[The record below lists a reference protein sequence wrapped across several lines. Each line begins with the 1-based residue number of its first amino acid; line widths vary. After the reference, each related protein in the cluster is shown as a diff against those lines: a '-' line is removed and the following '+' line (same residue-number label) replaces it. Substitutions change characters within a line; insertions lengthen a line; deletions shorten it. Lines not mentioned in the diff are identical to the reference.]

1 MTRRVVGI
9 AMTLVLGVVAVPH
22 AQNLTYAK
30 GQNVSPAYE
39 GWEEDSAGRKFFV
52 FGYMNRNWQEE
63 IDVPVG
69 TDNRF
74 TTGTPDQGQPT
85 HFLPRRNRF
94 IFRVPVPAGF
104 TEKDE
109 MVWSLSTSGKT
120 EQAFA
125 NRRDPE

>member
-1 MTRRVVGI
+1 MIRRVLLATAITGV
-9 AMTLVLGVVAVPH
+9 LVMADSAG
-22 AQNLTYAK
+22 AQNLTYAR

-52 FGYMNRNWQEE
+52 FGYMNRNWEE
-63 IDVPVG
+63 QLDVPVG
-69 TDNRF
+69 ADNKF

-94 IFRVPVPAGF
+94 IFRVPVPPGF

-109 MVWSLSTSGKT
+109 LI
-120 EQAFA
+120 
-125 NRRDPE
+125 